1 MIKSFMEQLDI
12 KTCFLE
18 AELERGTDIYV
29 EPPDGYESDNN
40 IVYKL
45 RKSLYGLK
53 QSSRLWWLNL
63 GTYLEGCG
71 MRKLEYED
79 CIWQRRNPRTGKV
92 VYLGA
97 YVDDLVVTGD
107 DEDGIEE
114 ITRALEARFRVTRLG
129 QLKWILGCH
138 LERYLQ
144 YGKAVF
150 KQTKYITDLVHQH
163 GVQHMSYPK
172 TPLASHDKILK
183 SWCPQENSAEHREM
197 NRVDPVIGT
206 SKNHLSIKKTAEE
219 PVGISHISIMVQ

>member
-1 MIKSFMEQLDI
+1 MSSVWTLIALATSNGWRKMEQLDI

-45 RKSLYGLK
+45 MKSLHGLK

-79 CIWQRRNPRTGKV
+79 CIWQRRNPRTGKA

-138 LERYLQ
+138 LERYLHWQ
-144 YGKAVF
+144 SSVQA
-150 KQTKYITDLVHQH
+150 DEVHDRP
-163 GVQHMSYPK
+163 STSAWSAAYE
-172 TPLASHDKILK
+172 L
-183 SWCPQENSAEHREM
+183 PQDA
-197 NRVDPVIGT
+197 IG
-206 SKNHLSIKKTAEE
+206 
-219 PVGISHISIMVQ
+219 